1 MPRYYF
7 TVHDSGG
14 TAVDDFGLELPD
26 IASARNEAV
35 AGARSMMSDGVRHGE
50 LDLSAYIEIEDF
62 ERLHLGRVTFR
73 EAISV
78 RE

>member
-1 MPRYYF
+1 
-7 TVHDSGG
+7 
-14 TAVDDFGLELPD
+14 
-26 IASARNEAV
+26 
-35 AGARSMMSDGVRHGE
+35 MMSDGVRHGE